1 MNWNWQLTLTKGI
14 VVGALAA
21 LGVVLGDIQ
30 SVPAWWAGLAALGI
44 ETVRDLIKSR
54 FGTFIP
60 VAKQAAPAAMAVEDL
75 ATAKAE

>member
-21 LGVVLGDIQ
+21 LGVALSDIQ
-30 SVPAWWAGLAALGI
+30 SVPAWWAGLAMLGL

-54 FGTFIP
+54 FGSF
-60 VAKQAAPAAMAVEDL
+60 VPA
-75 ATAKAE
+75 TKAE